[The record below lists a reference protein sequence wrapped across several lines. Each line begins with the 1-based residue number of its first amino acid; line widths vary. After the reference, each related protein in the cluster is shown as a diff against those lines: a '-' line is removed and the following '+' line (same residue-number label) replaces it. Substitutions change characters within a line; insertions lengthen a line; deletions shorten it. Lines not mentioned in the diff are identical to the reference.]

1 LDGVS
6 ELSAVDAAMA
16 DGRAAGDAHSLAGR
30 WSDRPARISARTMDR
45 RTLAWRRRCEYVQA
59 YTQALGSPT
68 DDVILARIEA
78 AAELRTTAE
87 LSRAQ
92 YLAGGDVSLEDLV
105 RIENLAARAERSLG
119 LGSAAS
125 AGSPSAPSPFGRL
138 LDEMTVRGARAA
150 PETPGCAGVNGPLA
164 QPAGAAPHDASH
176 SAEDVGSAPAL
187 SDDGDADV

>member
-1 LDGVS
+1 
-6 ELSAVDAAMA
+6 MA
-16 DGRAAGDAHSLAGR
+16 DGRSAGDARLLAGR

-45 RTLAWRRRCEYVQA
+45 RTLAWRRRCEFVQA
-59 YTQALGSPT
+59 YSRSLGSPT

-119 LGSAAS
+119 LGSAAAAS
-125 AGSPSAPSPFGRL
+125 AGPPSASPFAQL
-138 LDEMTVRGARAA
+138 LNQMSARG
-150 PETPGCAGVNGPLA
+150 G
-164 QPAGAAPHDASH
+164 AGAAPESPETVSECAGGNGRPAQAGAAPQDAVAH
-176 SAEDVGSAPAL
+176 TGDCVSAPVT
-187 SDDGDADV
+187 SDGGDHG